1 MIAILIQSSVFC
13 SDPFSPS
20 SDSFHISRMLLNQ
33 SADWS
38 RGEINVMPGL
48 IEFFWT
54 PDIII
59 YDLVRSVVVSQ
70 TYFTRNYIYFSFTK
84 PKMLNEVAALEI
96 IQDHSVYYKVR

>member
-1 MIAILIQSSVFC
+1 MILSS
-13 SDPFSPS
+13 SRPS
-20 SDSFHISRMLLNQ
+20 ISLDNYRSKIEFYHRMLLNQ

-59 YDLVRSVVVSQ
+59 YDLV
-70 TYFTRNYIYFSFTK
+70 SFTK

>member
-1 MIAILIQSSVFC
+1 MKGRNSCVTFPVVKLQCWPPLPPLAPLALIVSY
-13 SDPFSPS
+13 
-20 SDSFHISRMLLNQ
+20 SRMLLNQ

-59 YDLVRSVVVSQ
+59 YDLVRSVDA
-70 TYFTRNYIYFSFTK
+70 K
-84 PKMLNEVAALEI
+84 KEI
-96 IQDHSVYYKVR
+96 LIFPP

>member
-1 MIAILIQSSVFC
+1 
-13 SDPFSPS
+13 
-20 SDSFHISRMLLNQ
+20 MLLNQ

-59 YDLVRSVVVSQ
+59 YDLVRSVEGREGPVQVWKD
-70 TYFTRNYIYFSFTK
+70 FYFSFTK

>member
-1 MIAILIQSSVFC
+1 
-13 SDPFSPS
+13 
-20 SDSFHISRMLLNQ
+20 
-33 SADWS
+33 
-38 RGEINVMPGL
+38 MPGL

-59 YDLVRSVVVSQ
+59 YDLVRSVDSVQ
-70 TYFTRNYIYFSFTK
+70 EYYKDGYYFSFTK